1 MGTLVPAPGQKLIAN
16 PGAGTRVPIWLLGS
30 SRFSAQLAAERGLPY
45 AFASHSAP
53 ALLLQAIEVY
63 RRGFKPSAVLDKPY
77 VMIGVPLVAAPSDA
91 EAEFLASS
99 TYQRVLGILT
109 GDRSR
114 LLPPI
119 ENYAARLQPQERAA
133 IGDFL
138 AAAVIGGPDTVR
150 AGLAHLHKATGADE
164 LMLVSDVY
172 DPALRLRSLD
182 IAAQAHAAMAEGSE
196 AVSA

>member
-1 MGTLVPAPGQKLIAN
+1 ML
-16 PGAGTRVPIWLLGS
+16 
-30 SRFSAQLAAERGLPY
+30 
-45 AFASHSAP
+45 
-53 ALLLQAIEVY
+53 
-63 RRGFKPSAVLDKPY
+63 
-77 VMIGVPLVAAPSDA
+77 
-91 EAEFLASS
+91 
-99 TYQRVLGILT
+99 LGILT

-119 ENYAARLQPQERAA
+119 ENFAARLQPQERA
-133 IGDFL
+133 
-138 AAAVIGGPDTVR
+138 R
-150 AGLAHLHKATGADE
+150 CRAHLHKATSADE

>member
-1 MGTLVPAPGQKLIAN
+1 MV
-16 PGAGTRVPIWLLGS
+16 
-30 SRFSAQLAAERGLPY
+30 
-45 AFASHSAP
+45 
-53 ALLLQAIEVY
+53 
-63 RRGFKPSAVLDKPY
+63 
-77 VMIGVPLVAAPSDA
+77 IGVPLIAAPTDA

-119 ENYAARLQPQERAA
+119 ENFAARLQPQERAA

-196 AVSA
+196 AVNA